1 MQRSLPKK
9 RLAIGQQSEFVCQSS
24 LNLNSAQI
32 SHREMSLPH
41 INSYSLVQVS
51 CRELLNL
58 NGVYLIK
65 KANGCGSMGCIVI

>member
-1 MQRSLPKK
+1 MLCYESPTMQRSLPKK

-41 INSYSLVQVS
+41 INSYSFS
-51 CRELLNL
+51 TGFMSRT
-58 NGVYLIK
+58 IK
-65 KANGCGSMGCIVI
+65 LKRCIFNKKS